1 MTDFKAQ
8 LPPFII
14 AELYKNA
21 LVEIDVDTVTTSLNK
36 NEFDTIVI
44 NDKTV
49 EPIDDDKIYLGN
61 NRKFISIIVA
71 ENTEKFLNDS
81 DLKFLTS
88 ILKACQLSKDDIAI
102 VNQLKSPVTYSYL
115 KETLD
120 AKYILVFG
128 IEPTEIKLP
137 FIIPHF
143 QVQQYAGCTII
154 IAPPLTD
161 MNKDDDEGKILKT
174 KLWMSLQRCFN
185 LDKPT
190 KK

>member
-14 AELYKNA
+14 AELYKSS
-21 LVEIDVDTVTTSLNK
+21 LVEIDLETKTTTSNK
-36 NEFDTIVI
+36 DEFDSII
-44 NDKTV
+44 FNDNTK
-49 EPIDDDKIYLGN
+49 EPIDAEKIYIGN
-61 NRKFISIIVA
+61 NMKFISIVVA

-81 DLKFLTS
+81 DLKFLMS
-88 ILKACQLSKDDIAI
+88 ILKACQLRKDDIAI
-102 VNQLKSPVTYSYL
+102 FNQLKTPVTYSYL
-115 KETLD
+115 KETLE

-143 QVQQYAGCTII
+143 QVQHYAGCTII

-161 MNKDDDEGKILKT
+161 MNKDDNAGKILKT
-174 KLWMSLQRCFN
+174 KLWMSLQRCFS

>member
-36 NEFDTIVI
+36 NEFDLIII

-49 EPIDDDKIYLGN
+49 EPINAEKIYLGN
-61 NRKFISIIVA
+61 NRKFISIVVA

-161 MNKDDDEGKILKT
+161 MNKDDDAGKILKT

>member
-1 MTDFKAQ
+1 MTDFNAQ

-21 LVEIDVDTVTTSLNK
+21 LVEIDEDSATTALNK
-36 NEFDTIVI
+36 NEFDSIII
-44 NDKTV
+44 NDKAV
-49 EPIDDDKIYLGN
+49 KANVAERIYLGN
-61 NRKFISIIVA
+61 NRKYVSIIVA
-71 ENTEKFLNDS
+71 ESTEQFLNDS
-81 DLKFLTS
+81 DLTFLTS
-88 ILKACQLSKDDIAI
+88 ILKACQLSIDDIAI

-115 KETLD
+115 KETLN

-161 MNKDDDEGKILKT
+161 MNKDDNAGKMLKT

-185 LDKPT
+185 LDKAT